1 MTAGP
6 GTQPA
11 GGPPA
16 GGPPAGG
23 PPPVTPA
30 PSPELDVAS
39 LHRLDGRTAIVVGGY
54 GGIGRVVTRLLAHH
68 GAAVAIAGRSLEKAE
83 GLAAELDSDGARAAG
98 LTVDVASRASAEEL
112 VAGARDRLGGVDIL
126 VNLAAID
133 IEASA
138 QEMSEEDWERSLQVN
153 LSGAFWLS
161 QAAGRAMIDA
171 GKGGRIVHFSS
182 TRAYA
187 GGRRGFA
194 AYSASKG
201 GLNALVRQL
210 ATEWGRHAITV
221 NAVAPGFVPTELTAH
236 AVQNEGFVRMMIGR
250 IPMTRF
256 GTPEEMAAAVHFLA
270 SPGGGFVN
278 GQCIYVDGGV
288 TASS

>member
-1 MTAGP
+1 MSAAAGP
-6 GTQPA
+6 PG
-11 GGPPA
+11 
-16 GGPPAGG
+16 GG

-30 PSPELDVAS
+30 PTPELDVAT
-39 LHRLDGRTAIVVGGY
+39 LFRLDGRRAIVVGGY
-54 GGIGRVVTRLLAHH
+54 GGIGKVVSRLLARH
-68 GAAVAIAGRSLEKAE
+68 GAALAIAGRSAEKAE
-83 GLAAELDSDGARAAG
+83 ATAAEIGGDGTDAVG
-98 LTVDVASRASAEEL
+98 LPVDIASRASAEEL
-112 VAGARDRLGGVDIL
+112 VSAAADRLGGVDIL
-126 VNLAAID
+126 INLAAVD
-133 IEASA
+133 REAPA
-138 QEMSEEDWERSLQVN
+138 QDMTEEDWERSLQVN

-161 QAAGRAMIDA
+161 QAVARSMIDA
-171 GKGGRIVHFSS
+171 EAGGRIVHFSS

-187 GGRRGFA
+187 GGRRGFS
-194 AYSASKG
+194 AYAASKG

-210 ATEWGRHAITV
+210 ATEWGRHGITV

-256 GTPEEMAAAVHFLA
+256 GTPEEMAGAVLFLA